1 MNIFILQEV
10 QRMDDVITV
19 VKTTLTSIQLAIR
32 GEVTLTSIL
41 DKAIDEIFDAR
52 VPKSWMLTA
61 SGAELSWLSP
71 NLGLWYNSLIER
83 VDQYTAWLNKSRPN
97 SYWLTGFFN
106 PQGFLTA
113 MRQEVTRSHAAD
125 RWALGKCVPVVLL
138 YWAVVVYSVPARRC
152 TQH

>member
-1 MNIFILQEV
+1 
-10 QRMDDVITV
+10 
-19 VKTTLTSIQLAIR
+19 
-32 GEVTLTSIL
+32 
-41 DKAIDEIFDAR
+41 
-52 VPKSWMLTA
+52 MLTA

-125 RWALGKCVPVVLL
+125 RWALGKWWWWVVVVVVVLL
-138 YWAVVVYSVPARRC
+138 
-152 TQH
+152 